1 MVDATTFSASA
12 NSECQPHSQ
21 FRDSSETTN
30 NRICIHTRIKA
41 KLFVFFIWGSTKK
54 QNATLMLIFSTCRSF
69 HSNYLNKNNTRSA
82 IHLNFMLKLNDGFS
96 ALMCV
101 NDVIAYLDNFI
112 YFASEC
118 FLCVDSW
125 RTIPHIELSSFV
137 VHNVR
142 IIRNMY

>member
-1 MVDATTFSASA
+1 
-12 NSECQPHSQ
+12 
-21 FRDSSETTN
+21 
-30 NRICIHTRIKA
+30 
-41 KLFVFFIWGSTKK
+41 
-54 QNATLMLIFSTCRSF
+54 MLIFFFRSL
-69 HSNYLNKNNTRSA
+69 HSNYLNKNNARSA

-112 YFASEC
+112 YFANEC
-118 FLCVDSW
+118 VLCVNSW
-125 RTIPHIELSSFV
+125 RTHKMRTIPHIELSSFV